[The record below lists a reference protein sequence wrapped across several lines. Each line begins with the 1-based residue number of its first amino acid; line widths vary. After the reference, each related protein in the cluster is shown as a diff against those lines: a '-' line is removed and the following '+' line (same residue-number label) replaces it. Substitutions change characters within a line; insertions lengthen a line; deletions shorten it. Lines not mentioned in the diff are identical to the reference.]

1 MSGGSAGERATGT
14 YGGDEMDDET
24 REWRLARG
32 PVGRPEAAAEGEGD
46 AFLCELCGKVQSEIG
61 Q

>member
-24 REWRLARG
+24 RERRLARG

-46 AFLCELCGKVQSEIG
+46 AFLRELCGEV
-61 Q
+61 